1 MENAQPEPSM
11 EEILASIR
19 RIISEDEEE
28 SGEAAKTPSHP
39 VATKPEAG
47 AEEVETP
54 ESALSPVETVSPETT
69 QEEEAPAEPEDAPLD
84 LANEETLSEAAAA
97 APLDMTPENEG
108 LEMLKKNVEAAVAD
122 DAEAAIL
129 NQTAAAAASQAFAS
143 LSQTVRVADNDSR
156 TLEDIVVAMLQP
168 MIKDWLDANLPA
180 IVEEKVEEEV
190 KRVSRRRA

>member
-28 SGEAAKTPSHP
+28 GAASAPAPKAAAQPPQPALKAAVPQREAPP
-39 VATKPEAG
+39 
-47 AEEVETP
+47 
-54 ESALSPVETVSPETT
+54 
-69 QEEEAPAEPEDAPLD
+69 APAEPAEPMKAPRV
-84 LANEETLSEAAAA
+84 AEAAPKPVAE
-97 APLDMTPENEG
+97 TPVLETEDT
-108 LEMLKKNVEAAVAD
+108 EMLKKNVEASIAER
-122 DAEAAIL
+122 AEAAIL
-129 NQTAAAAASQAFAS
+129 DQSTADAASQAFQS
-143 LSQTVRVADNDSR
+143 LSQTVRVADKESR

-190 KRVSRRRA
+190 QRVSRRRG